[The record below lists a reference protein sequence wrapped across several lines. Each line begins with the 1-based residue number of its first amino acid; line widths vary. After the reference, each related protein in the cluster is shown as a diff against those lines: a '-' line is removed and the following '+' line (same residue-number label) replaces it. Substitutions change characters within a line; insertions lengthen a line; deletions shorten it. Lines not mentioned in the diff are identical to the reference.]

1 MPLPSE
7 IRVARII
14 ARLNVG
20 GPAIHVCSLT
30 SRLPAPFRTRLYV
43 GDIGP
48 SEQEID
54 DVVTRAGGEPTRV
67 SGLGRSIRA
76 ADALALF
83 TLIRELRRFRPHIVH
98 THTAKAGALGRAAA
112 RAVGAPIV
120 VHTFHGHVFDGYF
133 RPAVTQAFLAIER
146 GLARLS
152 DAIVTLSPL
161 QQSDIVTRY
170 RIAPPSRVHVIP
182 LGFDFRPFDETATHR
197 GELRG
202 ELGLPESA
210 PVIAS
215 VGRLT
220 AIKDHPLLLRAFR
233 LVRGD
238 AHLVIV
244 GGGEEMGRL
253 QDLARTLGV
262 EARTHFL
269 GFRSDIHRIL
279 ADARVVALT
288 SINEGTPVAVIEAL
302 AAGCVPV
309 STAVGGVEDVLEGG
323 RWGRLVRGREPA
335 AFAAALEG
343 ALDEARGQ
351 TDAPGQ
357 DGEESRRRAYAR
369 RRYGVSRLVDD
380 HAALYERLLA
390 EKSLF

>member
-1 MPLPSE
+1 MASPPE

-20 GPAIHVCSLT
+20 GPAIHVSSLT
-30 SRLPAPFRTRLYV
+30 SLLPAPFRTRLYV

-48 SEQEID
+48 GEQEMAD
-54 DVVTRAGGEPTRV
+54 AAARAGGEPTRIA
-67 SGLGRSIRA
+67 GLGRSIRA

-98 THTAKAGALGRAAA
+98 THTAKAGALGRVAA

-161 QQSDIVTRY
+161 QRSDIVTRY
-170 RIAPPSRVHVIP
+170 RIAPPTRVHVIP
-182 LGFDFRPFDETATHR
+182 LGFDFRPFDDTASHR
-197 GELRG
+197 GELRR
-202 ELGLPESA
+202 ELGLAPGA

-215 VGRLT
+215 IGRLT
-220 AIKDHPLLLRAFR
+220 AIKDHPLLFRAFQQI
-233 LVRGD
+233 RGD
-238 AHLVIV
+238 AHLVVV

-253 QDLARTLGV
+253 QDLARTLGIGG
-262 EARTHFL
+262 RTHFL

-323 RWGRLVRGREPA
+323 RWGRLVAGREPA
-335 AFAAALEG
+335 AFAAALED
-343 ALDEARGQ
+343 ALGEAASMD
-351 TDAPGQ
+351 DAPAQ
-357 DGEESRRRAYAR
+357 AKEAARRAYAR
-369 RRYGVSRLVDD
+369 GRYGVARLVED
-380 HAALYERLLA
+380 HESLYRRLLSD
-390 EKSLF
+390 KKLF